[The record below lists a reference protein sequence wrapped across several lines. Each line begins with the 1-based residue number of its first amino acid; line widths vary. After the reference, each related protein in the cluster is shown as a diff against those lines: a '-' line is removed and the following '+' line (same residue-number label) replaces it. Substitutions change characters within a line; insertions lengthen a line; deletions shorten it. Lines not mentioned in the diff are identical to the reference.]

1 MLPGAPPDRET
12 LPTRVLCWLLPL
24 PAFVARGQ
32 EMARVQAREAETLPT
47 GVPAHGAPWAEH
59 QDLEL
64 FLLLFYLF
72 FFFQVNVGRK
82 LNDIPRVGLKGW
94 SEDVGEMSEGL

>member
-1 MLPGAPPDRET
+1 MMLPGAPPDRET

-72 FFFQVNVGRK
+72 FFPSNCWEKTQ
-82 LNDIPRVGLKGW
+82 
-94 SEDVGEMSEGL
+94 

>member
-32 EMARVQAREAETLPT
+32 EVARVQAREAENMPLVSQHVEPLGLSTKTLN
-47 GVPAHGAPWAEH
+47 
-59 QDLEL
+59 
-64 FLLLFYLF
+64 F
-72 FFFQVNVGRK
+72 FFVVLPFFPNNCWEK
-82 LNDIPRVGLKGW
+82 TH
-94 SEDVGEMSEGL
+94 